1 MGTTKSLTTGYT
13 NFGIPRSGLNLK
25 FRLKGLEK
33 ILLLVLKDKLEQKNI
48 ATQETGCSEEV
59 QKNYFLSH
67 YLTIQHKFS
76 WKRSS
81 LDSNVPDIFSKN
93 LTNLNFSRV
102 QLLKHILHI
111 FYIPYSCSEVK
122 N

>member
-48 ATQETGCSEEV
+48 ATQDTGCSEKV
-59 QKNYFLSH
+59 Q
-67 YLTIQHKFS
+67 IAFS
-76 WKRSS
+76 VII
-81 LDSNVPDIFSKN
+81 LQSN
-93 LTNLNFSRV
+93 TNLAGKGV
-102 QLLKHILHI
+102 LLTQMCQTYFQKT
-111 FYIPYSCSEVK
+111 
-122 N
+122 